1 MDTCWCG
8 NQKFSKYSSQYNKC
22 VRCNT
27 LVVKKD
33 INGNPAEVHD
43 DENDL
48 YGKTYWEVKMVSKA
62 DKNSLD
68 EVVDLYIGERC
79 IYWLKHLF
87 HYILP
92 GEGSV
97 AEVGC
102 GLGQFAYCL
111 KYAGYDQLAFELSP
125 EICAYIYKTLG
136 IAIENSELKDE
147 GRMYKAVAAFD
158 VLEHLR
164 DPKGFLQTVSS
175 VLEEDGILFFQTPC
189 YDPKLTEEDMLR
201 EKPRFQEQM
210 IENEHLF
217 LFSRESVKKLLSL
230 YGYEYVEFMP
240 AFFGDDYDMFFA
252 ASRKPLKHYPDEEIR
267 RALNQQPGGRL
278 IRALIS
284 SWDKARD
291 YERQISYQN
300 EHLQNRLGQIEELTR
315 MVHEAQKQVADRD
328 RQIEGL
334 TRMVHEA
341 QKHLD
346 SRESQIEELTRMV
359 HEAQKHL
366 DSRESQIEE
375 LTRMVREEQKH

>member
-1 MDTCWCG
+1 MDMCWCG
-8 NQKFSKYSSQYNKC
+8 NWELSEYSSQYNKC
-22 VRCNT
+22 TQCNT
-27 LVVKKD
+27 LLVKKD
-33 INGNPAEVHD
+33 VNRNPAEVLD

-48 YGKTYWEVKMVSKA
+48 YGKTYWEVKMVNKA
-62 DKNSLD
+62 GKSSLD

-79 IYWLKHLF
+79 VYWLKHLF
-87 HYILP
+87 RYLLP

-102 GLGQFAYCL
+102 GLGQFSYCL

-136 IAIENSELKDE
+136 ISIQNSELKDE
-147 GRMYKAVAAFD
+147 GRTYKAVAAFD
-158 VLEHLR
+158 VLEHLQ
-164 DPKGFLQTVSS
+164 DPKSFMQTVSS

-189 YDPKLTEEDMLR
+189 YDPELTEEDMLR
-201 EKPRFQEQM
+201 EKPRFQKLM

-217 LFSRESVKKLLSL
+217 LFSRESVKKLLAL

-252 ASRKPLKHYPDEEIR
+252 ASRKPLKHYADEEIR
-267 RALNQQPGGRL
+267 RALNRQPGGRL

-284 SWDKARD
+284 TWDKARD
-291 YERQISYQN
+291 YERKILDQN
-300 EHLQNRLGQIEELTR
+300 ENLKSRESQIEELTR
-315 MVHEAQKQVADRD
+315 MVHEAQKHLDSRES
-328 RQIEGL
+328 QIEEL
-334 TRMVHEA
+334 TRIVHEA

-366 DSRESQIEE
+366 DSRVSQTED
-375 LTRMVREEQKH
+375 LTHGV